1 MPQNA
6 DFDAAA
12 SMREEV
18 LDATPIWQEDTSEQD
33 VPKWKG
39 KGREVANPDIVIYT
53 PTSSPTQS
61 VVEAQEQQQEEEVDW
76 TLHEP
81 PAALHRVQGTDSEII
96 TKIVQQSIEKIKA
109 RIVDEMERRR
119 RATEEAEKLRLL
131 NEAEAEKEL
140 VEAVEGP
147 PEHLD
152 ESQEVIK
159 GKQRTPPIPKY
170 YRVEPA
176 VFAGVEFIV
185 DQHGLL
191 RPAPPKSKRRTLLRL
206 LRHFNNNEKGE
217 TSAQG
222 ASRHKYNSSADLTA
236 ATSKGMSVVK
246 KVVSGSSSRSSVDEE
261 EVECVSCLEEFS
273 AKEVVKA
280 PCHSYCTDCFRRL
293 IWAACENEQQWPP
306 KCCLNKIPE
315 ATVLSSTSEHLDL
328 QKTYQAKSK
337 EWSLPVSERIY
348 CSARLCGLFVKPD
361 QVNRGLSIAR
371 CDMGHWIC
379 TLCRGPQHENEVCP
393 QDRDLQRTEDLAEEE
408 GWKRCHQCHAF
419 VEHREAC
426 QHMTCRCGAEFCY
439 VCGLRWRTCGCTM
452 EQLHTVKQEAE
463 VRRLARNEREA
474 QEQAELAD
482 VLRLIEEFEREEA
495 RKAHLLRLERERQ
508 EREQREKEL
517 RERMQKEG
525 ERRRALAVK
534 FQGLRR
540 DLANLHERQRV
551 EIVREHSKAEDILQ
565 YKAEST
571 MTALVE
577 KYTVERQVIVSQ
589 CNKRLLDFKSALDHE
604 YATRVKQERQ
614 VEEEYQRRLQAYW
627 AGKSGGDAQMEDAL
641 LALKRRMDKG
651 YRVWSKW
658 MTNELETHR
667 FLVQEDQAIQ
677 LELMDEAEKRL
688 ARESSQQRKAFISRK
703 QAELKW
709 VETVVQ
715 ERETMVNDM
724 EVDEIEDGDDI
735 DAWLAQAGLDDTVAG
750 DDLWEYQVP
759 GAFR

>member
-18 LDATPIWQEDTSEQD
+18 LDATPIWQDTSEQD

-53 PTSSPTQS
+53 PASSPTQS

-109 RIVDEMERRR
+109 RIVDETERRR
-119 RATEEAEKLRLL
+119 RATEEAERLRLL
-131 NEAEAEKEL
+131 NEAEAEKEP

-170 YRVEPA
+170 HRVEPA

-191 RPAPPKSKRRTLLRL
+191 RPAPPKSKKRTLLRL
-206 LRHFNNNEKGE
+206 LRRFNNNEKGE

-236 ATSKGMSVVK
+236 ATSKSMSVVK

-261 EVECVSCLEEFS
+261 EV
-273 AKEVVKA
+273 
-280 PCHSYCTDCFRRL
+280 YCTDCFHRL
-293 IWAACENEQQWPP
+293 IWMACENEQQWPP

-337 EWSLPVSERIY
+337 EWSLP
-348 CSARLCGLFVKPD
+348 
-361 QVNRGLSIAR
+361 VNRGLSIAR

-452 EQLHTVKQEAE
+452 KQLHTVKQEAE

-474 QEQAELAD
+474 QEQAELAG

-495 RKAHLLRLERERQ
+495 RKAHLLRLERQRQ

-551 EIVREHSKAEDILQ
+551 EIVREHSKAEHILQ

-614 VEEEYQRRLQAYW
+614 VEEEYQQRLQAYW

-641 LALKRRMDKG
+641 LALKRRMDEG

-709 VETVVQ
+709 VETVVL

-735 DAWLAQAGLDDTVAG
+735 DAWLAQAGLDDTVAD

>member
-18 LDATPIWQEDTSEQD
+18 LDATPIWQDTSEQD

-53 PTSSPTQS
+53 PASSPTQS

-109 RIVDEMERRR
+109 RIVDETERRR
-119 RATEEAEKLRLL
+119 RATEEAERLRLL
-131 NEAEAEKEL
+131 NEAEAEKEP

-170 YRVEPA
+170 HRVEPA

-191 RPAPPKSKRRTLLRL
+191 RPAPPKSKKRTLLRL
-206 LRHFNNNEKGE
+206 LRRFNNNEKGE

-236 ATSKGMSVVK
+236 ATSKSMSVVK

-261 EVECVSCLEEFS
+261 EV
-273 AKEVVKA
+273 
-280 PCHSYCTDCFRRL
+280 YCTDCFHRL
-293 IWAACENEQQWPP
+293 IWTACENEQQWPP

-337 EWSLPVSERIY
+337 EWSLP
-348 CSARLCGLFVKPD
+348 
-361 QVNRGLSIAR
+361 VNRGLSIAR

-452 EQLHTVKQEAE
+452 KQLHTVKQEAE

-474 QEQAELAD
+474 QEQAELAG

-495 RKAHLLRLERERQ
+495 RKAHLLRLERQRQ

-551 EIVREHSKAEDILQ
+551 EIVREHSKAEHILQ

-614 VEEEYQRRLQAYW
+614 VEEEYQQRLQAYW

-641 LALKRRMDKG
+641 LALKRRMDEG

-735 DAWLAQAGLDDTVAG
+735 DAWLAQAGLDDTVAD